1 MADKEHAEWA
11 ANRKERKEAL
21 KNRLKTPPPPAA
33 APPEE
38 RPKSGGGDHDENERI
53 SLGM

>member
-11 ANRKERKEAL
+11 ANIKERKEAL
-21 KNRLKTPPPPAA
+21 KKRLKTPPPAA
-33 APPEE
+33 APEE